1 MNLPKLSLIL
11 AVPFALSGCFSI
23 NLDHVV
29 RDTADVSKSAY
40 QSISEK
46 MDSKKKPKASNVI
59 SHSYVGK
66 PEESAVIVKQTC
78 ESEAAQKL
86 RALTGSDNTPYTV
99 IENEIVVINGSIA
112 ANCKVGLDKKT
123 NA

>member
-1 MNLPKLSLIL
+1 MKLPNLSLTL
-11 AVPFALSGCFSI
+11 ALPFALTGCLSI

-46 MDSKKKPKASNVI
+46 MDAKKKPKATNVI

-66 PEESAVIVKQTC
+66 PDQSTVMVKQSC
-78 ESEAAQKL
+78 EAEAAQKL
-86 RALTGSDNTPYTV
+86 RALAGSDDAPYAV

-112 ANCKVGLDKKT
+112 ANCKVGMDKKP